1 MAYTK
6 EQIRKWCGIHWTKL
20 DNILKELDE
29 KDIDWASA
37 DWPTICSEAS
47 DFGDIEEAIW
57 SHLKSEGIVSGRII
71 SESQLGH
78 EMEKYEAGEEEFLQD
93 TKEGVKEILKRI
105 YKDPSISKKQKERMK
120 EVLKQESS
128 AYYAT
133 LIALYN
139 GEAQSFAKRWLGEEV
154 IAPTP
159 EDVKLLIDKPVFS
172 VLSKRGWIKAID
184 GVYLK
189 QPMRSTKFVKLI
201 PECKLIHSEERGEPG
216 RVAVYRKTEPEYGKP
231 SEFTRKPF
239 THEELV
245 EGYKKEYEKIGE
257 KPPILSK
264 PDEKELTI
272 LQNID
277 NAKRHLEL
285 FKKRKDETMI
295 EETEMLLGNYKR
307 ILEAYRR
314 LKEKGELIPPA
325 IEEKPVITAETTPQP
340 EKPTVI
346 LKAPEIILEPKSEDL
361 ILQYGYS
368 ELKKIARDKGIRVSG
383 SKAKMIEKLLEVGAL

>member
-1 MAYTK
+1 MVYTK

-20 DNILKELDE
+20 DNILKELDN

-47 DFGDIEEAIW
+47 DFGDIEEAVW
-57 SHLKSEGIVSGRII
+57 SHLKSEGIVAGRMI

-78 EMEKYEAGEEEFLQD
+78 EMERYEAGEEEFLQD

-105 YKDPSISKKQKERMK
+105 YKDPSISKKHKEKMK
-120 EVLKQESS
+120 QVLKQEGS

-139 GEAQSFAKRWLGEEV
+139 GESQSFAKRWLGEEV

-159 EDVKLLIDKPVFS
+159 EDVKPLIDKPVFS

-201 PECKLIHSEERGEPG
+201 PECKLIHSEERGEAG
-216 RVAVYRKTEPEYGKP
+216 RVAVYRKEEEPFVEVVSVKP
-231 SEFTRKPF
+231 
-239 THEELV
+239 HEEVFRVKLPALEPV
-245 EGYKKEYEKIGE
+245 V
-257 KPPILSK
+257 PIS
-264 PDEKELTI
+264 PI
-272 LQNID
+272 
-277 NAKRHLEL
+277 
-285 FKKRKDETMI
+285 
-295 EETEMLLGNYKR
+295 
-307 ILEAYRR
+307 
-314 LKEKGELIPPA
+314 
-325 IEEKPVITAETTPQP
+325 IEEKPVIPAEIIPQP
-340 EKPTVI
+340 
-346 LKAPEIILEPKSEDL
+346 SEDL

-368 ELKKIARDKGIRVSG
+368 ELKKIARDQGVRVSG

>member
-20 DNILKELDE
+20 DNILKELDKE
-29 KDIDWASA
+29 DIDWASA

-47 DFGDIEEAIW
+47 DFGDIEEAVW
-57 SHLKSEGIVSGRII
+57 SHLKSEGIVAGRII

-78 EMEKYEAGEEEFLQD
+78 EMEKYEAGEEEFLHG

-120 EVLKQESS
+120 EVLKEEGS
-128 AYYAT
+128 AYFAT

-139 GEAQSFAKRWLGEEV
+139 GEEQSFAKRWLGEEV

-159 EDVKLLIDKPVFS
+159 EDVKLLVDRPIFS

-189 QPMRSTKFVKLI
+189 HPMRSTKFVKLI

-216 RVAVYRKTEPEYGKP
+216 RVAVYRREPEEVEVVSVKP
-231 SEFTRKPF
+231 
-239 THEELV
+239 HEEVFRVHLPALEPV
-245 EGYKKEYEKIGE
+245 E
-257 KPPILSK
+257 PIS
-264 PDEKELTI
+264 PI
-272 LQNID
+272 
-277 NAKRHLEL
+277 
-285 FKKRKDETMI
+285 I
-295 EETEMLLGNYKR
+295 EE
-307 ILEAYRR
+307 
-314 LKEKGELIPPA
+314 IPVVPA
-325 IEEKPVITAETTPQP
+325 EIIPQPEKPVIT
-340 EKPTVI
+340 
-346 LKAPEIILEPKSEDL
+346 LKAPTVILEPKSEDL

-368 ELKKIARDKGIRVSG
+368 ELKKIARDRGIRVSG
-383 SKAKMIEKLLEVGAL
+383 SKSKMIEKLLEVGAL